1 MLGPVRCL
9 CPRTVC
15 PRTVDFTLT
24 RFGDLQMTDRPTDLS
39 SLPSYRTPRRSLFSA
54 RKFALMASVVAG
66 LGVAVYGF
74 SPSPGPVDV
83 FSSPAHAQ
91 VNNEV
96 RKVEKPV
103 GFADIVE
110 RVKPSVISVKVNI
123 NEKLAKDDSANN
135 NDDSPFQPGSPME
148 RFFRRFGGPD
158 GMPPGLRGGPRGR
171 GAVTGQGSGF
181 FISPD
186 GYAVTNNHV
195 VDSADKVEVTTD
207 DGKTYIAKV
216 IGTDARTDVALI
228 KVEGGSNFPF
238 AKLSDGKPR
247 IGDWVLAVGNPFGLG
262 GTVTAGIVSAS
273 GRDIGNGP
281 YDDFIQIDAP
291 VNKGNS
297 GGPAF
302 NTEGEVMGVNTAI
315 YSPSGGSVGIAFSI
329 PASTVK
335 NVIAQLKDK
344 GSVSRGWIGVQIQP
358 VTSDIADSLGLK
370 KAEGALVAEPQ
381 ANGPAAKAGIESGD
395 VITAVNGEQVKD
407 ARELARTIGAL
418 APGNAVKLNVLH
430 KGQDKVVNL
439 TLGQLPNTL
448 EAKADNDNDNGDKG
462 GATRGTDVPK
472 LGLSLAPANSVAG
485 AGKDGVVVTEVD
497 PKSAAAERGFKEGD
511 VILEVAGKSVTN
523 AGDVRE
529 AINAARTDNK
539 NSVLMRVKSGGSSRF
554 VAVPI
559 AKG

>member
-1 MLGPVRCL
+1 
-9 CPRTVC
+9 
-15 PRTVDFTLT
+15 
-24 RFGDLQMTDRPTDLS
+24 MTERPIDLS
-39 SLPSYRTPRRSLFSA
+39 TLPSYQTPKRQTLKRSVFSL

-66 LGVAVYGF
+66 LGAAAYGIA
-74 SPSPGPVDV
+74 PSHGPVDL
-83 FSSPAHAQ
+83 FTSRAHAQ

-96 RKVEKPV
+96 RKVAQPV

-110 RVKPSVISVKVNI
+110 RVKPSVISVKVAMTDKNA
-123 NEKLAKDDSANN
+123 NAKDDSADK
-135 NDDSPFQPGSPME
+135 DDSPFQPGSPME

-158 GMPPGLRGGPRGR
+158 GLPPGLKGGPRGR
-171 GAVTGQGSGF
+171 GPVTGQGSGF

-186 GYAVTNNHV
+186 GFAVTNNHV
-195 VDSADKVEVTTD
+195 VDGADKVEVTTD
-207 DGKTYIAKV
+207 DGKTYLAKV
-216 IGTDARTDVALI
+216 IGTDPRTDLALI
-228 KVEGGSNFPF
+228 KVSDRTDFPF
-238 AKLSDGKPR
+238 AKLSDTKPR

-273 GRDIGNGP
+273 GRDIGSGP

-302 NTEGEVMGVNTAI
+302 DVSGEVMGVNTAI

-335 NVIAQLKDK
+335 SVIAQLKDK
-344 GSVSRGWIGVQIQP
+344 GTVSRGWIGVQIQP
-358 VTSDIADSLGLK
+358 VTSDIADSLGMK

-395 VITAVNGEQVKD
+395 VITAVNGESVKD
-407 ARELARTIGAL
+407 AKELARTIGGL
-418 APGNAVKLNVLH
+418 APGAAIKLNVLH
-430 KGQDKVVNL
+430 KGQDKVINL
-439 TLGQLPNTL
+439 TLGQLPNTV
-448 EAKADNDNDNGDKG
+448 EAKADLDKDK
-462 GATRGTDVPK
+462 AKPTRGTDVPK
-472 LGLSLAPANSVAG
+472 LGVTVAPANSVAG

-511 VILEVAGKSVTN
+511 VILEVGGKSV
-523 AGDVRE
+523 ASADDVRD
-529 AINAARTDNK
+529 AITAARTDNK

-554 VAVPI
+554 VAVPL